1 MAEPTAAASDRA
13 RAFLKAHRK
22 SFRNAGIGGIAAAVV
37 FLIVYYLGLEG
48 VYDLSLA
55 ARILPALFQGAETTL
70 GLVAV
75 VIPVGFALGFLF
87 GFGRTSHSWFV
98 RSVCTTYVEFFR
110 GMPPVVLVW
119 FAFIIIILLITNV
132 EFLNVRIQDPFAFA
146 TFMSVL
152 ALAAHSG
159 SYQAEIVRAGIMSV
173 PAGQR
178 EAAEAIGMT
187 RGATMVRI
195 TLPQMLRVSL
205 PALGNEFASVIKDT
219 SILSVVGVMDLTFRG
234 QNIVSRLFTSPTGGS
249 LSSIFVVWVEI
260 AVLYFVMTYSVSRL
274 LQWLEQRYR
283 VPGLEAAQL

>member
-1 MAEPTAAASDRA
+1 
-13 RAFLKAHRK
+13 L
-22 SFRNAGIGGIAAAVV
+22 VL
-37 FLIVYYLGLEG
+37 LIVYYLGVAG
-48 VYDLSLA
+48 VYDLGLA
-55 ARILPALFQGAETTL
+55 SRILPALVEGAETTL
-70 GLVAV
+70 GLVAI
-75 VIPVGFALGFLF
+75 VIPVGFALGFVF

-119 FAFIIIILLITNV
+119 FAFIIIVLLITNV
-132 EFLNVRIQDPFAFA
+132 EFLNVRIQDPFAVA
-146 TFMSVL
+146 TLMSVL
-152 ALAAHSG
+152 ALAGHSG
-159 SYQAEIVRAGIMSV
+159 SYQAEIVRAGILSV

-187 RGATMVRI
+187 RGSTMI
-195 TLPQMLRVSL
+195 HIILPQMFRVSL

-249 LSSIFVVWVEI
+249 LSSIFVVWLEI
-260 AVLYFVMTYSVSRL
+260 AVLYFVVTFSVSRL